1 MAEQNK
7 PDLKAMMAKLQEF
20 QLDDLNNIDW
30 ENMGSWP
37 LPGKIVFCVLIFV
50 VVLAGGYFGL
60 ISEQMNT
67 LTLAQQ
73 REETLKKDYENK
85 AFRVANLD
93 AYKAQM
99 AEMEEGFGSLLK
111 QLPRDTEV
119 PGLIDDISAAAL
131 SAGLNLNAIDPQKM
145 TRTEFYMELPINI
158 EVSGGFHEMGA
169 FVSSVASLPRIVTLH
184 DFSIDGE
191 GKGGDLKMKIQ
202 AKTYQY
208 SGETEPEQVKK
219 PAKGAKPARGGQKK

>member
-7 PDLKAMMAKLQEF
+7 PDVKTMMAKLNEF

-37 LPGKIVFCVLIFV
+37 LPGKIIFCALLFV
-50 VVLAGGYFGL
+50 AVLAGGYFAL
-60 ISEQMNT
+60 VADQIEA
-67 LTLAQQ
+67 LTAAER
-73 REETLKKDYENK
+73 REATLKKDFENK
-85 AFRVANLD
+85 AFQVANLD
-93 AYKAQM
+93 AYKSQL

-131 SAGLNLNAIDPQKM
+131 SAGLKLNAIDPQRM

-158 EVSGGFHEMGA
+158 EVAGGYHEMGA
-169 FVSSVASLPRIVTLH
+169 FVSAVASLPRIVTLH
-184 DFSIDGE
+184 DFSIDRDGRE
-191 GKGGDLKMKIQ
+191 GGLKMKIQ

-208 SGETEPEQVKK
+208 SGDEPAPVAT
-219 PAKGAKPARGGQKK
+219 PARARGGNRR

>member
-1 MAEQNK
+1 MAGLKNI
-7 PDLKAMMAKLQEF
+7 DMKAMMARLNEF

-37 LPGKIVFCVLIFV
+37 LPGKVFFCTLIFIA
-50 VVLAGGYFGL
+50 VLAGGYFGL
-60 ISEQMNT
+60 VADNME
-67 LTLAQQ
+67 LLQ
-73 REETLKKDYENK
+73 REEQKEVSLKKDFENK

-99 AEMEEGFGSLLK
+99 VEMQESFGSLLK

-131 SAGLNLNAIDPQKM
+131 SAGLKLNAIDPQKM
-145 TRTEFYMELPINI
+145 TQTEFYKELPIKI
-158 EVSGGFHEMGA
+158 EVAGGYHEMGA
-169 FVSSVASLPRIVTLH
+169 FVSAVASLPRIVTLH
-184 DFSIDGE
+184 DFTIAKDSKSGLLTMQI
-191 GKGGDLKMKIQ
+191 L

-208 SGETEPEQVKK
+208 GGDGEDN
-219 PAKGAKPARGGQKK
+219 

>member
-1 MAEQNK
+1 MADQNK

-20 QLDDLNNIDW
+20 QVDDLNNIDW

-37 LPGKIVFCVLIFV
+37 LPGKVVFCVLVFIA
-50 VVLAGGYFGL
+50 VLTGGYFAL
-60 ISEQMNT
+60 VSDQMAT
-67 LTLAQQ
+67 LNSAEQ
-73 REETLKKDYENK
+73 REVALKKDFESK

-99 AEMEEGFGSLLK
+99 VEMEEGFGSLLK

-131 SAGLNLNAIDPQKM
+131 SAGLNLNAIDPQAM

-158 EVSGGFHEMGA
+158 EVAGGYHEMGA

-184 DFSIDGE
+184 DFSIDRDGKE
-191 GKGGDLKMKIQ
+191 GRLKMQIQ

-208 SGETEPEQVKK
+208 SGEAA
-219 PAKGAKPARGGQKK
+219 PAPAPAARARGNR